1 MAMPTTM
8 PNFYLLTAFQ
18 AEICKHH
25 DTKTYL
31 ACTIQLSININM
43 DSYIHTY
50 IHIKPNTYTYMIYIV
65 ATPLD
70 DDRDREVQ
78 EYLLAARNIY
88 SGLLIISVTT
98 HDDPEQRTST
108 GCQINS

>member
-1 MAMPTTM
+1 MVMPTTM
-8 PNFYLLTAFQ
+8 PNFYLLKAFQ

-50 IHIKPNTYTYMIYIV
+50 MHIKPNTYTYMIYIV

-78 EYLLAARNIY
+78 EYLLAARK
-88 SGLLIISVTT
+88 ISIADFLSYQSQLMTILNKEHPQAVK
-98 HDDPEQRTST
+98 
-108 GCQINS
+108 

>member
-1 MAMPTTM
+1 
-8 PNFYLLTAFQ
+8 
-18 AEICKHH
+18 
-25 DTKTYL
+25 
-31 ACTIQLSININM
+31 
-43 DSYIHTY
+43 
-50 IHIKPNTYTYMIYIV
+50 MIYIV

-108 GCQINS
+108 GCQIKS

>member
-8 PNFYLLTAFQ
+8 PNFYLLKAFQ

-25 DTKTYL
+25 GTKTFL

-43 DSYIHTY
+43 DSFIHTH

-108 GCQINS
+108 GFQIKS